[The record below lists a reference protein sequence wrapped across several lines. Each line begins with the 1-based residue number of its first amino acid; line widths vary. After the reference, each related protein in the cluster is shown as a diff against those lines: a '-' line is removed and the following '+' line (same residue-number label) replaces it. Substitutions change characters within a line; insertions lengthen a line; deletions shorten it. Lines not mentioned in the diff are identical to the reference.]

1 MFNILIMFI
10 AFSTQQRNEV
20 HNNTCCVFVFQT

>member
-1 MFNILIMFI
+1 MFNILMFI

-20 HNNTCCVFVFQT
+20 HNNTCCVFIFQT